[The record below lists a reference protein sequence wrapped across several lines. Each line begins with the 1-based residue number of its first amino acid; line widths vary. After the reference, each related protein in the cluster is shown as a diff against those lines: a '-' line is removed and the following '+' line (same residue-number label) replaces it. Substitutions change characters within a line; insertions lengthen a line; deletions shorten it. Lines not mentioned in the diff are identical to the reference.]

1 MSVALIG
8 CGCGDLTEDARAAI
22 ERAGLLIGSRRLLE
36 QYGGDKPR
44 IEAVTVD
51 AVMTAVRETDAEEI
65 AVLYSGDVG
74 FYSGARLLLPRLGDA
89 DVRVIPG
96 VSSVQLFA
104 ARLGRPWQDW
114 LLRSAHGTDCDV
126 LSAVCL
132 GSPVFFL
139 TGGRQNPAVLCRELR
154 DAGLGFLQVSVG
166 EDLGTARER
175 VTVGSAAELAEWSYS
190 PLAVLLA
197 EPAPRPP
204 RRTPGIPDGEFCRAE
219 KIPMTKQEVRAAV
232 LSKLAV
238 GQEELCWDIGAGTGS
253 VSVELALQCRAVWG
267 VEREDAALTLARENR
282 VRHGAWNLRLVK
294 GEAPD
299 ALEGLPKPD
308 AVFVGGSG
316 GKLSEILHSIHAANP
331 AARVCVAAITLEGLQ
346 HAYATLRELDYKTDV
361 TQLSVS
367 RGKAAGGLTLM
378 LAQNPVF
385 LLTGWAP

>member
-36 QYGGDKPR
+36 QYGGGSPR
-44 IEAVTVD
+44 IEAVTAD
-51 AVMTAVRETDAEEI
+51 AVMAAIRETDAEEI
-65 AVLYSGDVG
+65 AVLLSGDTG
-74 FYSGARLLLPRLGDA
+74 FYSGARLLLQRLEDA
-89 DVRVIPG
+89 DVRVLPG
-96 VSSVQLFA
+96 ISSVQLFA

-126 LSAVCL
+126 LSAVCG

-139 TGGRQNPAVLCRELR
+139 TGGRQSPAAICRELR

-190 PLAVLLA
+190 PLAVLLV

-219 KIPMTKQEVRAAV
+219 RIPMTKQEVRAAA

-238 GQEELCWDIGAGTGS
+238 GPEELCWDVGAGTGS

-267 VEREDAALTLARENR
+267 VEREEAALALARENR

-299 ALEGLPKPD
+299 ALTGLPKPD

-316 GKLSEILHSIHAANP
+316 GRLPEILRSIHAANP
-331 AARVCVAAITLEGLQ
+331 AARVCVAAVTLESLHQGYT
-346 HAYATLRELDYKTDV
+346 ALRELGYETDV

-367 RGKAAGGLTLM
+367 RGKTAGGLTLL

-385 LLTGWAP
+385 LITGWTT

>member
-36 QYGGDKPR
+36 QYGGDRPQ
-44 IEAVTVD
+44 IEAVTAD
-51 AVMTAVRETDAEEI
+51 AVMAAIRETDAEEI
-65 AVLYSGDVG
+65 AVLLSGDTG
-74 FYSGARLLLPRLGDA
+74 FYSGARLLLPRLEDA
-89 DVRVIPG
+89 DVRVLPG
-96 VSSVQLFA
+96 ISSVQLFA

-126 LSAVCL
+126 LSAVCG

-139 TGGRQNPAVLCRELR
+139 TGGRQSPAAICRELR

-190 PLAVLLA
+190 PLAVLLV

-219 KIPMTKQEVRAAV
+219 KIPMTKQEVRAAA
-232 LSKLAV
+232 LAKLAV
-238 GQEELCWDIGAGTGS
+238 GPEELCWDVGAGTGS

-267 VEREDAALTLARENR
+267 VEREEAALALARENR

-299 ALEGLPKPD
+299 ALIGLPKPD

-316 GKLSEILHSIHAANP
+316 GKLNEILRSIHAANP
-331 AARVCVAAITLEGLQ
+331 AARVCVVAVTLESLHQGYT
-346 HAYATLRELDYKTDV
+346 ALRELGYETDV
-361 TQLSVS
+361 TQLAVS

-385 LLTGWAP
+385 LLTGWMT

>member
-1 MSVALIG
+1 MSVTLIG
-8 CGCGDLTEDARAAI
+8 CGCGELTGDARAAI

-44 IEAVTVD
+44 IEAVTAD

-126 LSAVCL
+126 LSAVCG

-139 TGGRQNPAVLCRELR
+139 TGGRQSPAAICRELR

-190 PLAVLLA
+190 PLAVLLV

-346 HAYATLRELDYKTDV
+346 HAYATLRELNYKTDV